1 MIDIPSPAV
10 AVVGRH
16 NSGKTTLI
24 ERLIAELVSRGLD
37 VGSIK
42 HHSHRG
48 FAIDIPGKDSYR
60 HRAAGASETVIAAP
74 GQVARVKT
82 VEGEVECSELVRSM
96 PNHDIIV
103 VEGYRKSGLPTIEI
117 MRSGNEADCR
127 AARLFVE
134 AARAGLP
141 LTTDFTQLGRA
152 ADCAGAGAADC
163 AGSGAGAGAAGCAVA
178 SGDASKE
185 AAEGAYDYSAAADA
199 AAKMP
204 STNTVAVV
212 TDIPDAREAAALYGI
227 PSIGLEDVAALADFL
242 SEHYARP
249 RVTVVI
255 QAGGESRRMG
265 QSKATVPFAGRPL
278 ICRLVER
285 LSPVAD
291 ELIITTNEADKLG
304 FLFQMYPGLAIKL
317 VPDAYQERGALP
329 GLYTALSAAEN
340 PYVAVVA
347 CDMVFA
353 SARLVVAEALA
364 MHESGA
370 DVVAPSNKHG
380 FEPLHAMYRK
390 EGCLEAV
397 YARTER
403 GEKRVQSFFGDP
415 AVTVLPFSQDRVLEV
430 EPRGGCF
437 INANTPE
444 ELARI
449 EQSYLGE

>member
-24 ERLIAELVSRGLD
+24 ERLIAELVGRGLD

-48 FAIDIPGKDSYR
+48 FDIDIPGKDSYR

-74 GQVARVKT
+74 GQVARIKT
-82 VEGEVECSELVRSM
+82 VEDEVECSELVRSM

-127 AARLFVE
+127 AARLFVK
-134 AARAGLP
+134 AAREGLP

-152 ADCAGAGAADC
+152 VARAGNAAGRDGAGEVP
-163 AGSGAGAGAAGCAVA
+163 GLGEMPGA
-178 SGDASKE
+178 S
-185 AAEGAYDYSAAADA
+185 DYSAAADA

-212 TDIPDAREAAALYGI
+212 TDIPEAEEAAALYGI
-227 PSIGLEDVAALADFL
+227 PAIGLEDVAALADFL
-242 SEHYARP
+242 SEHYVRP

-304 FLFQMYPGLAIKL
+304 FLHDMYPDLTIRL
-317 VPDAYQERGALP
+317 VGDAYAERGALP
-329 GLYTALSAAEN
+329 GLYTALAAAEN

-364 MHESGA
+364 MHEPTWWRRPTSTASSRCTPCTARKGA
-370 DVVAPSNKHG
+370 SALFTPAPSAGRSACRASSTIRRLRCCPSIRIASWKLSPAAAALSMPTRPMSLLASSSPISANSRKG
-380 FEPLHAMYRK
+380 FAP
-390 EGCLEAV
+390 C
-397 YARTER
+397 RT
-403 GEKRVQSFFGDP
+403 
-415 AVTVLPFSQDRVLEV
+415 
-430 EPRGGCF
+430 
-437 INANTPE
+437 
-444 ELARI
+444 
-449 EQSYLGE
+449 

>member
-1 MIDIPSPAV
+1 MVNIPSPAV
-10 AVVGRH
+10 AIVGRH

-24 ERLIAELVSRGLD
+24 EALIAELVRRSID

-48 FAIDIPGKDSYR
+48 FDIDYPGKDSYR

-74 GQVARVKT
+74 GQVARVQT
-82 VEGEVECSELVRSM
+82 VEGEVECAELVRSM
-96 PNHDIIV
+96 PGHDVVV

-117 MRSGNEADCR
+117 MRSGNEADAR
-127 AARLFVE
+127 AAAVLLE
-134 AARAGLP
+134 AARADVP
-141 LTTDFTQLGRA
+141 LGTDFTQLARERDHLDESFA
-152 ADCAGAGAADC
+152 ADLR
-163 AGSGAGAGAAGCAVA
+163 
-178 SGDASKE
+178 E
-185 AAEGAYDYSAAADA
+185 
-199 AAKMP
+199 KMP
-204 STNTVAVV
+204 VGTTIALV
-212 TDIPDAREAAALYGI
+212 TDIPDALEAASLYGL
-227 PSIGLEDVAALADFL
+227 PAFGLGDVAGLADFL
-242 SEHYARP
+242 EQRIVRP

-265 QSKATVPFAGRPL
+265 RSKATVPFAGRPL
-278 ICRLVER
+278 ISRLVER

-291 ELIITTNEADKLG
+291 ELIITTNEAENLG
-304 FLFQMYPGLAIKL
+304 FLADEFPDIAIRL
-317 VPDAYQERGALP
+317 VPDRYHERGALP
-329 GLYTALSAAEN
+329 GLSTALEAATN

-353 SARLVVAEALA
+353 SPRLVVAEALA

-370 DVVAPSNKHG
+370 DVVTPANKHG

-390 EGCLEAV
+390 DGCLNPVLERVEA
-397 YARTER
+397 
-403 GEKRVQSFFGDP
+403 GEKRVQSFFDDER
-415 AVTVLPFSQDRVLEV
+415 VTVLPFGQEKVLEV

-444 ELARI
+444 DLARI

>member
-10 AVVGRH
+10 AIVGRH

-24 ERLIAELVSRGLD
+24 EQLIAELTARGLD

-60 HRAAGASETVIAAP
+60 HRAAGATETVIAAP
-74 GQVARVKT
+74 GQVARIKT
-82 VEGEVECSELVRSM
+82 VEDEVECSDLVRSM
-96 PNHDIIV
+96 PNHDVIV
-103 VEGYRKSGLPTIEI
+103 VEGYRKSGLPTVEI
-117 MRSGNEADCR
+117 MRSGNEADVR
-127 AARLFVE
+127 AAALFVE
-134 AARAGLP
+134 AARKGLP
-141 LTTDFTQLGRA
+141 LSTDFTQLGRSV
-152 ADCAGAGAADC
+152 DHQG
-163 AGSGAGAGAAGCAVA
+163 
-178 SGDASKE
+178 GDDACSTE
-185 AAEGAYDYSAAADA
+185 ATSLAFESDA
-199 AAKMP
+199 KTKMP
-204 STNTVAVV
+204 GTHTVAVV
-212 TDIPDAREAAALYGI
+212 TDIPDARQAAGIYGI
-227 PSIGLEDVAALADFL
+227 PALALDDIAGLADFL
-242 SEHYARP
+242 GEHYVRP
-249 RVTVVI
+249 RVSVVI

-291 ELIITTNEADKLG
+291 ELIITTNEADRLG
-304 FLFQMYPGLAIKL
+304 FLADDFPDIPLKL
-317 VPDAYQERGALP
+317 VPDAYAERGALP
-329 GLYTALSAAEN
+329 GLYTALSAATN

-370 DVVAPSNKHG
+370 DVVAPANKHG
-380 FEPLHAMYRK
+380 FEPMHAMYRK
-390 EGCLEAV
+390 EGCLPAV
-397 YARTER
+397 FARTER
-403 GEKRVQSFFGDP
+403 GEKRVQSFFDDP
-415 AVTVLPFSQDRVLEV
+415 AVTVLPFTQDKVLEV

>member
-24 ERLIAELVSRGLD
+24 ERLIAELVGRGLD

-48 FAIDIPGKDSYR
+48 FDIDIPGKDSYR

-74 GQVARVKT
+74 GQVARIKT
-82 VEGEVECSELVRSM
+82 VEDEVECSELVRSM

-127 AARLFVE
+127 AARLFVK
-134 AARAGLP
+134 AAREGLP

-152 ADCAGAGAADC
+152 VDRAGAPARGP
-163 AGSGAGAGAAGCAVA
+163 GAGGGTRGGGMPGAAG
-178 SGDASKE
+178 
-185 AAEGAYDYSAAADA
+185 SAA

-212 TDIPDAREAAALYGI
+212 TDIPEAEEAAALYGI
-227 PSIGLEDVAALADFL
+227 PAIGLEDVAALADFL
-242 SEHYARP
+242 SEHYVRP

-304 FLFQMYPGLAIKL
+304 FLHDMYPDLTIRL
-317 VPDAYQERGALP
+317 VGDAYAERGALP
-329 GLYTALSAAEN
+329 GLYTALAAAEN

-380 FEPLHAMYRK
+380 FEPMHAMYRK
-390 EGCLEAV
+390 EGCLGAV
-397 YARTER
+397 HARTER
-403 GEKRVQSFFGDP
+403 GEKRVQSFFDDP
-415 AVTVLPFSQDRVLEV
+415 AVTVLPFNQDRVLEV

-437 INANTPE
+437 INANTPD

>member
-1 MIDIPSPAV
+1 MIDIPSPAI

-48 FAIDIPGKDSYR
+48 FDIDIPGKDSYR

-74 GQVARVKT
+74 GQVARIKT
-82 VEGEVECSELVRSM
+82 VEDEVECSELVRSM

-103 VEGYRKSGLPTIEI
+103 VEGYRKSGLPTVEI
-117 MRSGNEADCR
+117 MRSGSEADHR
-127 AARLFVE
+127 AAQLFVE
-134 AARAGLP
+134 AARKGLP
-141 LTTDFTQLGRA
+141 LTTDFTQLGREI
-152 ADCAGAGAADC
+152 DRG
-163 AGSGAGAGAAGCAVA
+163 VP
-178 SGDASKE
+178 
-185 AAEGAYDYSAAADA
+185 AEGEFSATADA

-212 TDIPDAREAAALYGI
+212 TDIPEAREAAEIYGI
-227 PSIGLEDVAALADFL
+227 PAIGLDDVAALADFL
-242 SEHYARP
+242 GEHYVRP
-249 RVTVVI
+249 RVSVVI

-285 LSPVAD
+285 LAPVAD
-291 ELIITTNEADKLG
+291 ELIITTNEAERLG
-304 FLFQMYPGLAIKL
+304 FLDEQYPELGIKL
-317 VPDAYQERGALP
+317 VPDAYKERGALP
-329 GLYTALSAAEN
+329 GMYTALSSAKN

-353 SARLVVAEALA
+353 SPRLVVAEALA

-370 DVVAPSNKHG
+370 DVVAPANKHG

-390 EGCLEAV
+390 DGCLEAV
-397 YARTER
+397 HTRTER
-403 GEKRVQSFFGDP
+403 GEKRVQSFFDDP
-415 AVTVLPFSQDRVLEV
+415 AVFVLPFSQDKVLEV

-444 ELARI
+444 DLARI

>member
-24 ERLIAELVSRGLD
+24 ERLIAELVGRGLD

-48 FAIDIPGKDSYR
+48 FDIDIPGKDSYR

-74 GQVARVKT
+74 GQVARIKT
-82 VEGEVECSELVRSM
+82 VEDEVECNELVRSM

-127 AARLFVE
+127 AARLFVK
-134 AARAGLP
+134 AAREGLP

-152 ADCAGAGAADC
+152 VDRAGDGAGRDGACD
-163 AGSGAGAGAAGCAVA
+163 GAGEMPGAGEVPGA
-178 SGDASKE
+178 S
-185 AAEGAYDYSAAADA
+185 DYSAAADA
-199 AAKMP
+199 AARMP

-212 TDIPDAREAAALYGI
+212 TDIPDAEEAAALYGI
-227 PSIGLEDVAALADFL
+227 PAIGLEDAAALADFL
-242 SEHYARP
+242 SEHYVRP

-304 FLFQMYPGLAIKL
+304 FLHDMYPDLTIRL
-317 VPDAYQERGALP
+317 VGDAYAERGALP
-329 GLYTALSAAEN
+329 GLYTALAAAEN
-340 PYVAVVA
+340 PYVAVGGLRHGVRERAFGGGRGA
-347 CDMVFA
+347 CHARERSRRGGAVQQARLRADARHVPQGRAA
-353 SARLVVAEALA
+353 SALFTP
-364 MHESGA
+364 
-370 DVVAPSNKHG
+370 APS
-380 FEPLHAMYRK
+380 A
-390 EGCLEAV
+390 
-397 YARTER
+397 
-403 GEKRVQSFFGDP
+403 GEKRVQSFFDDP
-415 AVTVLPFSQDRVLEV
+415 VGHGAALQPGSR
-430 EPRGGCF
+430 PG
-437 INANTPE
+437 
-444 ELARI
+444 
-449 EQSYLGE
+449 S

>member
-1 MIDIPSPAV
+1 MP
-10 AVVGRH
+10 
-16 NSGKTTLI
+16 
-24 ERLIAELVSRGLD
+24 
-37 VGSIK
+37 
-42 HHSHRG
+42 
-48 FAIDIPGKDSYR
+48 
-60 HRAAGASETVIAAP
+60 GAS
-74 GQVARVKT
+74 
-82 VEGEVECSELVRSM
+82 
-96 PNHDIIV
+96 
-103 VEGYRKSGLPTIEI
+103 
-117 MRSGNEADCR
+117 
-127 AARLFVE
+127 
-134 AARAGLP
+134 
-141 LTTDFTQLGRA
+141 
-152 ADCAGAGAADC
+152 
-163 AGSGAGAGAAGCAVA
+163 
-178 SGDASKE
+178 
-185 AAEGAYDYSAAADA
+185 DYSAAADA

-212 TDIPDAREAAALYGI
+212 TDIPDAEEAAALYGI
-227 PSIGLEDVAALADFL
+227 PAIGLEDVAALADFL
-242 SEHYARP
+242 SEHYVRP

-304 FLFQMYPGLAIKL
+304 FLRDMYPDLTIRL
-317 VPDAYQERGALP
+317 VGDAYAERGALP
-329 GLYTALSAAEN
+329 GLYTALAAAEN

-380 FEPLHAMYRK
+380 FEPMHAMYRK
-390 EGCLEAV
+390 EGCLGAV
-397 YARTER
+397 HARTER
-403 GEKRVQSFFGDP
+403 GEKRVQSFFDDP
-415 AVTVLPFSQDRVLEV
+415 AVTVLPFNQDRVLEV

-437 INANTPE
+437 INANTPD